1 MGDQDQQQSQQDHAG
16 TDGAG
21 GGQSGSA
28 SASQRAT
35 EGQSGAGEAGT
46 ATQASQQ
53 QTQTPGAQA
62 GGYRL
67 SLTEAQRR
75 KLVED
80 GVLELSEE
88 QYTRGVRQQI
98 EMLKSRAKAAER
110 RLAEIAAAQEE
121 AERKALEEQER
132 FKDLYEKER
141 AAREKEATA
150 RKEDAIRSRFLIAAA
165 KAGIVDPDVAFVVA
179 KSLPGFGS
187 VAIDDEGRVTGVD
200 ELVEALVKEKPY
212 LASTQD
218 GKKQSVGA
226 ASNPSQ
232 QEPPPPKTLAEAG
245 DRLEQALRTGQL

>member
-1 MGDQDQQQSQQDHAG
+1 MADTDQDKTGDGQGQTGGGDASQSGQGDQQSAQTSGQE
-16 TDGAG
+16 
-21 GGQSGSA
+21 GGQGDAHS
-28 SASQRAT
+28 SQT
-35 EGQSGAGEAGT
+35 P
-46 ATQASQQ
+46 ATQAKGVALKL
-53 QTQTPGAQA
+53 TPEQVS
-62 GGYRL
+62 RL
-67 SLTEAQRR
+67 V
-75 KLVED
+75 KD
-80 GVLELSEE
+80 GTLELSDELFSGAVKE
-88 QYTRGVRQQI
+88 RMGQLTA
-98 EMLKSRAKAAER
+98 RAKAAER
-110 RLAEIAAAQEE
+110 RLSEIAAAQEE

-141 AAREKEATA
+141 AAREKEAA
-150 RKEDAIRSRFLIAAA
+150 GRKEDAIRSRFLVAAA

-187 VAIDDEGRVTGVD
+187 VAMDDEGRVTGVD
-200 ELVEALVKEKPY
+200 ELVEALVKDKPY